1 MLQYGCT
8 ALHFS
13 ALLGHATI
21 CQMLLAAKADPDL
34 KSKAG
39 RSPLDFARDSE
50 DSETLVLV
58 IRVACMHVLDM

>member
-1 MLQYGCT
+1 
-8 ALHFS
+8 
-13 ALLGHATI
+13 
-21 CQMLLAAKADPDL
+21 MLLVAKADPDL

-58 IRVACMHVLDM
+58 ICVVCMRVLDM